1 MKRKHKEMSRRVS
14 ILSYALL
21 ILILF
26 FSSCQKEDVKP
37 TPQVL
42 EINEF
47 IWKNMGEAYLWNDFI
62 PQNIDRNKELDPE
75 AYFQKL
81 LYKPA
86 DKWSFIT
93 DDYDELI
100 NSLKGIE
107 KTYGHKFKLYQLP
120 NSNNIIGIIKYVIPN
135 SPAALAEIYRG
146 DIFYKV
152 NGQALNTE
160 NFRKLLFESEGY
172 TMSFGEFNQNG
183 EISFKKDKTL
193 NAIIVAENPIHI
205 RNTIEFEGFKIGYL
219 SYNQFIH
226 DYNDSLV
233 NAFSEFQSEGIQ
245 DLVLDLR
252 YNPGGSVN
260 AAILLSSLIAPSAVV
275 ENKEVFSRL
284 IWNDEVTEYL
294 IDNEGEESNNLIS
307 RFVNP
312 EVNLNLE
319 RVYILISSNSA
330 SASELIINCLDPYME
345 VILIG
350 SENTTGKYVGSITIN
365 DTEANHGWALQPIVL
380 KTANAIGNSDY
391 SDGFTPDYRIED
403 DFDDAL
409 GAITEDMLAKAIE
422 LITGINI
429 LENVR
434 VGAKTIPLDIQPVTY
449 EREQQKK
456 NMYFNLSK

>member
-1 MKRKHKEMSRRVS
+1 MSRRVS
-14 ILSYALL
+14 NLSYALL
-21 ILILF
+21 ILIIL

-47 IWKNMGEAYLWNDFI
+47 IWENMGEAYLWNDFI

-75 AYFQKL
+75 TYFQKL
-81 LYKPA
+81 LYKPT

-100 NSLKGIE
+100 NSFKGIE
-107 KTYGHKFKLYQLP
+107 KSYGHKFKLYQLP

-152 NGQALNTE
+152 NGQALNTA
-160 NFRKLLFESEGY
+160 NFRNLLFESEAY
-172 TMSFGEFNQNG
+172 TMSFGEFDQNG
-183 EISFKKDKTL
+183 EISFKNDKTL
-193 NAIIVAENPIHI
+193 NTTIVTENPIHI
-205 RNTIEFEGFKIGYL
+205 RKTIEFEGFKIGYL

-260 AAILLSSLIAPSAVV
+260 AANLLSSLMAPSAVV
-275 ENKEVFSRL
+275 ENKEIFSRL

-294 IDNEGEESNNLIS
+294 IDNEGEESDNLIS

-330 SASELIINCLDPYME
+330 SASELIIKK
-345 VILIG
+345 I
-350 SENTTGKYVGSITIN
+350 STG
-365 DTEANHGWALQPIVL
+365 PI
-380 KTANAIGNSDY
+380 
-391 SDGFTPDYRIED
+391 RM
-403 DFDDAL
+403 
-409 GAITEDMLAKAIE
+409 ML
-422 LITGINI
+422 
-429 LENVR
+429 R
-434 VGAKTIPLDIQPVTY
+434 
-449 EREQQKK
+449 
-456 NMYFNLSK
+456 